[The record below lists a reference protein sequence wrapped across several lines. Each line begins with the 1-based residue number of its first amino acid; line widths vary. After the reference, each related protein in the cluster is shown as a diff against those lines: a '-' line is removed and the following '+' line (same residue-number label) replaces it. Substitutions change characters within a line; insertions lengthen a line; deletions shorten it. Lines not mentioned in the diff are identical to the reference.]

1 MTTKLP
7 CDLGCNSSDA
17 MVEYDNGYKC
27 FSCGKYK
34 HKKRSICAD
43 TRRIYSAHVEDRS
56 STEIT
61 KEFKQYLKALNLD
74 NMEFFWSDKYQA
86 MGISLYFLSNKV
98 GTAYRT
104 TLNSKAKSK
113 WLTFYNEGVKQLST
127 FGVYTDEAYIT
138 EDLLSAAKLNKLTDK
153 LAICISGTKLSEA
166 MLLALVKLQFKTVYL
181 CLDPDEAGQTAAM
194 DIKRRLSLYTN
205 CVNLVFARDPK
216 YTSIEEIRRLNHETR
231 TR

>member
-1 MTTKLP
+1 MTAKLP
-7 CDLGCNSSDA
+7 CDLGCDSSDA

-27 FSCGKYK
+27 FSCGKYRT
-34 HKKRSICAD
+34 KKPSIWGSSK
-43 TRRIYSAHVEDRS
+43 RVFSSHIEDDCY
-56 STEIT
+56 
-61 KEFKQYLKALNLD
+61 KELTIEFNSYLKALGL
-74 NMEFFWSDKYQA
+74 EEIECYWSDKYQA
-86 MGISLYFLSNKV
+86 MAIPLYFLSNKV

-104 TLNSKAKSK
+104 SLDNKAKNK

-138 EDLLSAAKLNKLTDK
+138 EDLLSAAKLNKLTNK

-166 MLLALVKLQFKTVYL
+166 MLLALVKLQLKTVYL

-216 YTSIEEIRRLNHETR
+216 YTSIEEIRRLSYETR